1 MEPNESKNT
10 FENNLIMVQENNC
23 SVNLIVYDTTNFQE
37 ETRTKFSSFLH
48 RITHKYNVLLYSKI
62 FKKM

>member
-37 ETRTKFSSFLH
+37 GNHNEFASFLY
-48 RITHKYNVLLYSKI
+48 RITHKYNLLLY
-62 FKKM
+62 